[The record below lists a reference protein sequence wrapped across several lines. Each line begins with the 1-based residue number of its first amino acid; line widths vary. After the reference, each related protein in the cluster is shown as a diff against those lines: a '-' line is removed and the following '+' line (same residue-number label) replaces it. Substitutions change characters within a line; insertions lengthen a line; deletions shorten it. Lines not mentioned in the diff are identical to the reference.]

1 MSVWMAFLLTVSPLD
16 QARQAAQAT
25 MNALITELSSAMA
38 QGGPLNAIPVCKA
51 RAQTIL
57 QEVQQKTG
65 VAKIKRTS
73 WKIRNP
79 LDRPDSLE
87 SRLLETLQERLK
99 HTPDL
104 QEYWDTVGTRLR
116 YVRVLR
122 IQDRCL
128 ACHGPTEQ
136 MDPRVRA
143 MLRNLYPGDQAV
155 GYQRGDVRG
164 ILIVEVPLEQGG
176 KP

>member
-1 MSVWMAFLLTVSPLD
+1 MTVWMALLLTVSPLE

-25 MNALITELSSAMA
+25 MKALITELSAAMA

-57 QEVQQKTG
+57 QEVQKETG
-65 VAKIKRTS
+65 VAKLKRTS

-79 LDRPDSLE
+79 LDRPHSSE
-87 SRLLETLQERLK
+87 VLLLARIQKKLDQQ
-99 HTPDL
+99 PDL

-143 MLRNLYPGDQAV
+143 MLRNLYPGDEAV